1 MENQNLFKIYD
12 FYDGEC
18 FITFTILGFTHD
30 NKIVTVAIEN
40 RGKITVKDFDII
52 SDYDDEYFEYSCNY
66 TKIYIKD
73 FID

>member
-1 MENQNLFKIYD
+1 MENQNLFKSYD
-12 FYDGEC
+12 FYDGEY

-30 NKIVTVAIEN
+30 NKIVNVAIEN
-40 RGKITVKDFDII
+40 RGKITVRDFDII
-52 SDYDDEYFEYSCNY
+52 SKYDDEYFEYGCDY

>member
-1 MENQNLFKIYD
+1 MEKENLFKIYD

-30 NKIVTVAIEN
+30 NKIVTMAIEN
-40 RGKITVKDFDII
+40 RGKITVRDFDII
-52 SDYDDEYFEYSCNY
+52 SEYDDEYFEYGCDY